1 MSGIA
6 LPSRRPRTDA
16 VPAVVTRRVTESDV
30 ETIVRMVHDLAAY
43 EQSAHECKLTVRQL
57 HDALF
62 SERPALFGHVAEID
76 GAVVGFV
83 VWFLNFSTWTGTHGV
98 YGEDMFVLPEYR
110 RHGVGRALFREMA
123 AECVRRGYGRLEFA
137 TLDWNKP
144 TIAFTASLGAEPLE
158 EWTTYRISGAAL
170 RRLGT
175 NGSAEAAEFGGVEA
189 DSATGT

>member
-1 MSGIA
+1 MSG
-6 LPSRRPRTDA
+6 TA
-16 VPAVVTRRVTESDV
+16 VPSSRQEAGAVPVVTTRPVEESDV

-43 EQSAHECKLTVRQL
+43 ERSAHECRLTARQL
-57 HDALF
+57 SDALF

-98 YGEDMFVLPEYR
+98 YGEDMFVLPEHR

-137 TLDWNKP
+137 TLDWNEP
-144 TIAFTASLGAEPLE
+144 TIAFTASLGAEPLD
-158 EWTTYRISGAAL
+158 EWTTYRISGEAL
-170 RRLGT
+170 LRLG
-175 NGSAEAAEFGGVEA
+175 EKDGVEA
-189 DSATGT
+189 DPAAET